1 MKIKVIAGL
10 FLCAFFG
17 SAAIAQTQKIG
28 YANAEYILSL
38 LPEAKQIESDLK
50 AYETQLQNQLQAKYQ
65 DFQQKAAEYQQ
76 QAATM
81 IDAVRADKEKELQD
95 MQTQLQQ
102 FQQNAETSMLNKR
115 NELLG
120 PAVEKIGKA
129 IKEVAEANGYSHVF
143 SAGSPG
149 VDVLLYANEES
160 NIDKLVL
167 AHLGIDAPATPGG
180 N

>member
-1 MKIKVIAGL
+1 MKAKLLVGFLVL
-10 FLCAFFG
+10 FATSNL
-17 SAAIAQTQKIG
+17 IAQEQKIG

-65 DFQQKAAEYQQ
+65 DFQQKATTYQ
-76 QAATM
+76 QAAPTM

-95 MQTQLQQ
+95 MQQQLQQ

-115 NELLG
+115 NELLK
-120 PAVEKIGKA
+120 PAVEKIGTA
-129 IKEVAEANGYSHVF
+129 IQTVAKANGYTHVF
-143 SAGSPG
+143 SAGAPG

-160 NIDKLVL
+160 NLDGLIL
-167 AHLGIDAPATPGG
+167 AHLGIDAPTQSSG

>member
-1 MKIKVIAGL
+1 MKIKVLAGIIL
-10 FLCAFFG
+10 GVFFG
-17 SAAIAQTQKIG
+17 FSATAQTQKIG

-50 AYETQLQNQLQAKYQ
+50 TYETQLQNQLQAKYTE
-65 DFQQKAAEYQQ
+65 FQEKATAYQQ
-76 QAATM
+76 SAPTM
-81 IDAVRADKEKELQD
+81 IDASRADKEKELQD
-95 MQTQLQQ
+95 MQLQLQQ

-129 IKEVAEANGYSHVF
+129 IKVVAEANGFTHVF

-149 VDVLLYANEES
+149 VDVLLYASEES
-160 NIDKLVL
+160 NIDNLVF
-167 AHLGIDAPATPGG
+167 AHLGIDPPANTAG

>member
-1 MKIKVIAGL
+1 MKTKLLAVALIALG
-10 FLCAFFG
+10 AF
-17 SAAIAQTQKIG
+17 STSAQTQKIG
-28 YANAEYILSL
+28 YANAEYILTL

-65 DFQQKAAEYQQ
+65 DFQQKATEYQQ
-76 QAATM
+76 SAATM

-115 NELLG
+115 NELLA

-129 IKEVAEANGYSHVF
+129 IKAVAEANGYSHVF

-160 NIDKLVL
+160 NLDNLIL
-167 AHLGIDAPATPGG
+167 AHLGIDAPAANSG